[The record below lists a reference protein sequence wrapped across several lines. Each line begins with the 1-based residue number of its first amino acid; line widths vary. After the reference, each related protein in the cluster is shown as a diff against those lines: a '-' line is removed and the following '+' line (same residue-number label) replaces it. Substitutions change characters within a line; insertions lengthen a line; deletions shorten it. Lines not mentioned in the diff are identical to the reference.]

1 MEDNGHFA
9 QRIFMN
15 ILLVEPFLGGSHRA
29 FIDGLQQHSRH
40 NVYTVTMKGN
50 YWKWRMSGGAVT
62 LAEKTGSITESV
74 DLVLAGSMTNLP
86 AFIALTNPRFANV
99 PIVLYMHENQLTQPV
114 PENEERD
121 TTYCYINYL
130 SVLAADVVF
139 FNSAFHK
146 QDFLDALP
154 GFLAQFPDYQ
164 QSESIARI
172 ASKADLL
179 YPGLDLKVLDPAVEK
194 RKMRPENDRPV
205 VVWNQRWSFDK
216 DPDKF
221 FRVIDKLD
229 DAECRFDLILAGDH
243 QHEYSG
249 RFEEAWKRY
258 GSRILHYG
266 FVENTEQYGNLLQKG
281 DFVVS
286 TAQYEFFCTA
296 IMEAIYCGC
305 HPVLPRNLTYP
316 ELIPK
321 SLQEPLLH
329 GPVFYDDE
337 TDLFRKMKKLLDGT
351 HKKLPLQTLQSTN
364 RHLDWSEIIERY
376 DTILEKIKMDYP
388 HHRVEG

>member
-1 MEDNGHFA
+1 
-9 QRIFMN
+9 MN
-15 ILLVEPFLGGSHRA
+15 ILLVEPFLGGSHRV
-29 FIDGLQQHSRH
+29 FINGLQRYSRH
-40 NVYTVTMKGN
+40 RVFSVTMKGSH
-50 YWKWRMSGGAVT
+50 WKWRMSGGSVT
-62 LAEKTGSITESV
+62 LAEKTKQIEEPI
-74 DLVLAGSMTNLP
+74 DLVLASSMTNLP

-114 PENEERD
+114 PGDEERD
-121 TTYCYINYL
+121 ITYCYINYL
-130 SVLAADVVF
+130 SILAADVVY

-146 QDFLDALP
+146 KNFLDALP
-154 GFLAQFPDYQ
+154 GFLAKFPDYQ

-172 ASKADLL
+172 ADRSKIL

-194 RKMRPENDRPV
+194 RKTRTANEKPV

-221 FRVIDKLD
+221 FRVIEKLD
-229 DAECRFDLILAGDH
+229 DAECRFDLILAGDQEH
-243 QHEYSG
+243 DQSEL
-249 RFEEAWKRY
+249 FEEAWKRY

-266 FVENTEQYGNLLQKG
+266 FVENSEQYGNLLQRG

-286 TAQYEFFCTA
+286 TAKHEFFCTA

-305 HPVLPRNLTYP
+305 HPVLPRSLTYP

-351 HKKLPLQTLQSTN
+351 HKKLPLSTLQAVN
-364 RHLDWSEIIERY
+364 RHLDWSAIIQEY
-376 DTILEKIKMDYP
+376 DDTLEQIKTDYP
-388 HHRVEG
+388 HLRGEA